1 MEGVADRDI
10 VDRWQK
16 RRLVRRDDKRGQ
28 SLAEETTSITIGWMI
43 LRIMS
48 LLIGRVHVENRVAA
62 AVARKEY
69 YHPSFLRGQFHLL
82 NEMTPKLAE
91 SASSALP
98 IKGEEQSSALD
109 VAVEERTTNNDDDN
123 NSKLGT
129 KTNATSTTT
138 ATTTRTRR
146 KGTRID

>member
-1 MEGVADRDI
+1 
-10 VDRWQK
+10 
-16 RRLVRRDDKRGQ
+16 
-28 SLAEETTSITIGWMI
+28 MI
-43 LRIMS
+43 LRIMP
-48 LLIGRVHVENRVAA
+48 LLLGRVHVENRVAA

-69 YHPSFLRGQFHLL
+69 YHPSFLRLRGQFHLL

-138 ATTTRTRR
+138 ATTTTTRR